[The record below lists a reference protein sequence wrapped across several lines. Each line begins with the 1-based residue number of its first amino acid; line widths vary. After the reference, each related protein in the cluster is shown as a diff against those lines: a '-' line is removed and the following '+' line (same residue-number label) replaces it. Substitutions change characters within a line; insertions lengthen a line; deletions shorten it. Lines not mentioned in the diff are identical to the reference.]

1 MDLFPV
7 SLNKGDDRTLSVSWS
22 DGSKSALNVRRLRLS
37 CPCAS
42 CVDEWT
48 GEKRLKDE
56 HVPQDIRPLRLE
68 TVGRYALRVY
78 WSDGHDT
85 GIYPFRKL
93 QTLDDNVDGSE
104 TSTGD
109 GS

>member
-1 MDLFPV
+1 MQYPV
-7 SLNKGDDRTLSVSWS
+7 GLKKEDPHTLSVTWN
-22 DGSKSALNVRRLRLS
+22 DGESSAYNVRHLRLS

-48 GEKRLKDE
+48 GEKRLKEAD
-56 HVPQDIRPLRLE
+56 VPQDVRPLRME
-68 TVGRYALRVY
+68 TIGRYALRIF

-93 QTLDDNVDGSE
+93 RTLRDPSDGPDTAKS
-104 TSTGD
+104 D
-109 GS
+109 GA